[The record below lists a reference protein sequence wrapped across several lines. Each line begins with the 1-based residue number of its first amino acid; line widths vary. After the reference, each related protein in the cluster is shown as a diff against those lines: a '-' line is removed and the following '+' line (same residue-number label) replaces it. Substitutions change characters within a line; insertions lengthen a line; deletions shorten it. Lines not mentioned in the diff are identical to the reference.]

1 MTNRTPTSHHRTAT
15 ADHGSGDAGYTMI
28 ELLFGVAILVIF
40 VTASVLAVFEVR
52 TAAANNECQVHV
64 EQLAVA
70 AERYLA
76 ETGHEAIEAD
86 GTDADRFERTLVDHG
101 YLMTTSPH
109 HDLDADGVVI
119 PKDSSTCS
127 T

>member
-1 MTNRTPTSHHRTAT
+1 MTNRTPTHHDRTAT
-15 ADHGSGDAGYTMI
+15 VADGRDDAGYTMI

-52 TAAANNECQVHV
+52 TAAANNECQTHG

-76 ETGHEAIEAD
+76 ETGNEAIEAD
-86 GTDADRFERTLVDHG
+86 GTDADRFERTLVDQG
-101 YLMTTSPH
+101 YLMATSPH

-119 PKDSSTCS
+119 SKESSTC
-127 T
+127 